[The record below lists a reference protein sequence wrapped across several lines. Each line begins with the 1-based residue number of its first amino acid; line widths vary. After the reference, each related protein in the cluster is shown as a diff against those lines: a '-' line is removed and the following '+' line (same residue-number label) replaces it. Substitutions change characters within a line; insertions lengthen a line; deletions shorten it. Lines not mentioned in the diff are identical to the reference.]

1 MLRHDL
7 LIKNEPKQASEAFFI
22 KYFIFRL
29 FEAVRLSD
37 SDTPILCSINFSL
50 ISIFSCCTFF
60 PEKKNLIWFVT
71 FFFLTGI
78 VCTISTFCSLIAP
91 TKLTAWKQL
100 LTSKYA
106 QFHKAVIF
114 FETSQCLSSL
124 FLSLSPGHPLWT
136 HKKKIP

>member
-60 PEKKNLIWFVT
+60 PEKKKSYLICHILFSN
-71 FFFLTGI
+71 GY
-78 VCTISTFCSLIAP
+78 SLHNFNI
-91 TKLTAWKQL
+91 
-100 LTSKYA
+100 
-106 QFHKAVIF
+106 
-114 FETSQCLSSL
+114 L
-124 FLSLSPGHPLWT
+124 FSHRT
-136 HKKKIP
+136 N